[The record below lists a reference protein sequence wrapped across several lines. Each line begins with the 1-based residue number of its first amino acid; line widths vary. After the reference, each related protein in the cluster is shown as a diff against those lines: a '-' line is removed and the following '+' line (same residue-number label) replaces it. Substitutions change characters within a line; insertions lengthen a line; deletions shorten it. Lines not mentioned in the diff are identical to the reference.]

1 MAYGLGWRSVWCGAD
16 RSATAPAARTR
27 GVMRNFPAD
36 KRLRIWYNSRD
47 TVMIPLE
54 RHGLLPSCRLQP
66 RTPPR
71 APCPAR
77 PVRPLRDGRA
87 GTAARPHLNQKERG
101 VMTKTKVL
109 GYLAL
114 VLLCTA
120 VVLLLIALRG
130 S

>member
-1 MAYGLGWRSVWCGAD
+1 MVRRA
-16 RSATAPAARTR
+16 
-27 GVMRNFPAD
+27 
-36 KRLRIWYNSRD
+36 
-47 TVMIPLE
+47 
-54 RHGLLPSCRLQP
+54 
-66 RTPPR
+66 PR
-71 APCPAR
+71 AE
-77 PVRPLRDGRA
+77 DHERA